1 MLMPVLHV
9 SMSLPNVKRTKK
21 ISSHCWTKIGEI
33 LVKKTY
39 SNKQANKQKSALKYQ
54 LRKTK
59 QNIIVVLCDHFSS

>member
-33 LVKKTY
+33 LVKKNLFEQT
-39 SNKQANKQKSALKYQ
+39 SEQTKKRPQISIKKN
-54 LRKTK
+54 KTK
-59 QNIIVVLCDHFSS
+59 HYCSFM